1 MKYNYKMTSQYKWF
15 HNRFFFHLFAAGV
28 WLIVILLI
36 FLFTIFDDKKLAFAF
51 LICGCLLVILFFDPI
66 LIYYGM
72 KLAKITKD
80 KYQIKEVK
88 VVNVYEISSRKIQ
101 ITILTDAKENEEIII
116 YKIFLDPAISL
127 MQDSK
132 LNVLVG
138 NSNILI

>member
-1 MKYNYKMTSQYKWF
+1 
-15 HNRFFFHLFAAGV
+15 
-28 WLIVILLI
+28 
-36 FLFTIFDDKKLAFAF
+36 
-51 LICGCLLVILFFDPI
+51 
-66 LIYYGM
+66 M

-127 MQDSK
+127 KQDSK